1 MIPCSEDNRTRT
13 YQPRQSV
20 RTPLDYDTQFESE
33 LPPEIRAELEAPP
46 APIKRGPVRPPE
58 TEEEIQAA
66 IAWLRSQGYSPP
78 TTSAPVR
85 PLSAPPPPVVQVPT
99 PPRAERVP
107 HRGWGLIWMVFGGV
121 FLWALLHNQG
131 SQPSASRALTEWSF
145 ASCILAISSRQPEV
159 RRALPVDVRR
169 AMSVVPRAQLASPP
183 VAPTGQWHTVKLLD
197 GSVVQACYS
206 GQMDNAAQL
215 PGQGAFIGQE
225 FSTGTGPNVTDWIW
239 LQPAGAHFASWVDP

>member
-1 MIPCSEDNRTRT
+1 VAP
-13 YQPRQSV
+13 QPRLFAAYHISA
-20 RTPLDYDTQFESE
+20 RSASIGTAASRCPGADTAAGGAGPTSWMGANLD
-33 LPPEIRAELEAPP
+33 
-46 APIKRGPVRPPE
+46 GV
-58 TEEEIQAA
+58 
-66 IAWLRSQGYSPP
+66 
-78 TTSAPVR
+78 
-85 PLSAPPPPVVQVPT
+85 
-99 PPRAERVP
+99 
-107 HRGWGLIWMVFGGV
+107 GGV

-131 SQPSASRALTEWSF
+131 SQPSASRALTEWSSRA
-145 ASCILAISSRQPEV
+145 ASLLYPQRQPEV